1 MKKPLPFAQRTNW
14 SMEPNTLSIALKRLR
29 DQKITVLDLTE
40 SNPTN
45 CGFAYPGNEI
55 LQALALDE
63 NLKYAPLPRGSVGA
77 REAVRRYYLEKG
89 YDVSVDQI
97 FLTASTSEAYS
108 FLMRLLV
115 DPGEKVFFPVPSYP
129 LFSYLGDIN
138 DVQMETYSLSG
149 DRHWAIDFDSITG
162 KVGVGTKALVL
173 VNPNNPTGTFV
184 KPEEKEGINAVCQ
197 EYNLAVI
204 CDEVFF
210 DFTFSEGAKH
220 VSLVDNKEA
229 LTFVLGGISKTL
241 GLPQMKLSWI
251 VVNGPQD
258 LVDQAVA
265 RLEVI
270 ADTYLSVNTPVQNAF
285 LGWMKY
291 KGKFQE
297 EILKR
302 IRNNRSALKSYV
314 EMTEICQLLDAE
326 GGWYA
331 VLKIFDTLSDEQ
343 WALKFLL
350 EDHVFVH
357 PGYFFDF
364 DFETYVVVC
373 LLPKEDIFQEGA
385 RRIMGRLK

>member
-1 MKKPLPFAQRTNW
+1 MKKSLPFAQRTNW
-14 SMEPNTLSIALKRLR
+14 SLEPNTLSVELKRLR
-29 DQKITVLDLTE
+29 DQNVTVLDLTE

-55 LQALALDE
+55 LQALALEE
-63 NLKYAPLPRGSVGA
+63 NLKYVPLPRGSVLA
-77 REAVRRYYLEKG
+77 REAIRRYYLEKG
-89 YDVSVDQI
+89 YDVPADRI

-138 DVQMETYSLSG
+138 DVQMETYSLAG
-149 DRHWAIDFDSITG
+149 DRHWAIDFDSITD
-162 KVGVGTKALVL
+162 KVGAGTKALVL
-173 VNPNNPTGTFV
+173 VNPNNPTGTFI
-184 KPEEKEGINAVCQ
+184 KPEEREGINAVCRA
-197 EYNLAVI
+197 NNIAVI

-210 DFTFSEGAKH
+210 DFTFAEDKQYA
-220 VSLVDNKEA
+220 SLVDNKEV

-258 LVDQAVA
+258 LVEQAGA

-270 ADTYLSVNTPVQNAF
+270 ADTYLSVNTPAQNAF

-291 KGKFQE
+291 KRKFQD

-302 IRNNRSALKSYV
+302 IRNNRRVLKSYAD
-314 EMTEICQLLDAE
+314 MTEGCQLLDAE

-331 VLKIFDTLSDEQ
+331 VLKVLDAFSDEQ

-373 LLPKEDIFQEGA
+373 LLPREDVFQEGV
-385 RRIMGRLK
+385 RRITNRLK